1 MVTERL
7 TVNPQ
12 EIAVGSS
19 EAADVHIISRTV
31 IVTRGD

>member
-12 EIAVGSS
+12 EIALGTN
-19 EAADVHIISRTV
+19 EAAEVHSISHTV
-31 IVTRGD
+31 IVTSGD